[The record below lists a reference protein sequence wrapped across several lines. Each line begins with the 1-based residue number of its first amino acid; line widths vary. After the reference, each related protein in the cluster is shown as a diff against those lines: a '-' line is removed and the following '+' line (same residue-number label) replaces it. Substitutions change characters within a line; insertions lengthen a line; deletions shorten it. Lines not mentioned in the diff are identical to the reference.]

1 MIISPNWNGGTLTD
15 DILRDDTPDFLKHRL
30 EKLQALRLA
39 GINPYPYRFERTHN
53 SAEIIGD
60 FEKLSADNTPVRF
73 AGRITGVRGHGK
85 TTFATLQ
92 DAWGKMQIY
101 ARKDDLG
108 DKWGFF
114 DLIDIGDFIGV
125 EGTVFRT
132 HMGEITIRVS
142 AAEMLA
148 KSLRPLPEKWHGL
161 QDKELRYRRRYLDLI
176 ANPEVKELFIKRA
189 KIISEIRQFLDA
201 RGFIEIETPVLQP
214 IYGGAAARPFVTHH
228 NALDMKL
235 YLRIADELYLK
246 RLIIGGFD
254 KVYELAKD
262 FRNEGM
268 DKFHNPEFTMLEF
281 YWAYADYND
290 LMVMLEQ
297 LYRQLAIAVVGST
310 QVPFGDLI
318 INLGQPFTRLPFFKG
333 IADSCGQD
341 IIDLTESELAA
352 LGKKHGIEL
361 PGKPGRGQYFDAF
374 FEHLVE
380 PKLIQPTFLMDFP
393 VELSPLAKIHRNDP
407 RLAERFELF
416 IAGFEFGNAFSEL
429 NDPQDQKRRMLD
441 QALLIERGVEEAA
454 PVDEDFIFAM
464 EHGMPPTAGYGLGID
479 RLVMLL
485 ANAPSI
491 RDIIAFP
498 TMKPEA

>member
-1 MIISPNWNGGTLTD
+1 LVD
-15 DILRDDTPDFLKHRL
+15 DFSQDNVPDFLKHRL
-30 EKLQALRLA
+30 EKLEALRRA

-53 SAEIIGD
+53 SSEIIGD
-60 FEKLSADNTPVRF
+60 FDRLSAEAVPVRF

-85 TTFATLQ
+85 TMFATLQ
-92 DAWGKMQIY
+92 DAVGKMQIY

-176 ANPEVKELFIKRA
+176 ANPEIKELFVKRA
-189 KIISEIRQFLDA
+189 KIIREIRQFLDE

-214 IYGGAAARPFVTHH
+214 VYGGAAARPFITHH
-228 NALDMKL
+228 NALDMRL

-254 KVYELAKD
+254 KVYELSKD

-290 LMVMLEQ
+290 LMIMLEQ
-297 LYRQLAIAVVGST
+297 LYRQLAISIVGST
-310 QVPFGDLI
+310 LVPFGELMIDL
-318 INLGQPFTRLPFFKG
+318 GKPFARLPFFKG
-333 IADSCGQD
+333 IADACGQD
-341 IIDLTESELAA
+341 IIDLTEPELAA
-352 LGKKHGIEL
+352 LAKKYGIEISDR
-361 PGKPGRGQYFDAF
+361 PGRGQYFDAF
-374 FEHLVE
+374 FEHFVE

-429 NDPQDQKRRMLD
+429 NDPLDQRKRMLD
-441 QALLIERGVEEAA
+441 QAALIERGVEEAA

-485 ANAPSI
+485 ANVPSI